1 MTSSTSSS
9 RTLSRDFHST
19 DMALERRLACYEF
32 KWWCRVSKPF
42 CLLL

>member
-1 MTSSTSSS
+1 MTSSISS

-32 KWWCRVSKPF
+32 KWRCSVSKPF
-42 CLLL
+42 CLPV